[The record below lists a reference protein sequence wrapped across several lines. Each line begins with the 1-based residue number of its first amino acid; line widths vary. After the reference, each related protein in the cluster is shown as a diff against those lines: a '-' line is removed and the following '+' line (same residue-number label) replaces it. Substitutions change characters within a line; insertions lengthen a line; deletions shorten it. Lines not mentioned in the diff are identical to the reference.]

1 MATTATASTVATAT
15 ASTATTAIMVV
26 TNMVMATDAAT
37 HKKSP
42 PLTGGGRGRVKN
54 RRFLVKPG
62 MTTLLG
68 I

>member
-1 MATTATASTVATAT
+1 MATTATASMVATA
-15 ASTATTAIMVV
+15 IVV
-26 TNMVMATDAAT
+26 VANMVMATDAAT

-42 PLTGGGRGRVKN
+42 PLTGGGRGRVNN